1 MARTAAAETWSL
13 GRAWARTARLCLLA
27 TGLALTTLTY
37 PAAVR
42 AQDLSPVPGEATFSA
57 ANGYARLVLKLKE
70 DVESEVTTAGSIIVI
85 RFKRPVDIPVEQ
97 ISDAVPDYVGAARR
111 DPDGSAIRL
120 SLARR
125 VTVNTMTA
133 GERIFVDFLPDG
145 WTGPPPSLPQDVI
158 RELAE
163 RARAAER
170 LLRIQRAA
178 DAAKKRPPIRVRAL
192 VQPTFVRF
200 VFEVPDGVS
209 VSSVLNEQKLTLSF
223 NSVLS
228 FDLADAKVA
237 APPNVASISSRA
249 DTDTSAVDVTLI
261 GDVDVH
267 SFRDEKNY
275 IVDVAFQQNEQQ
287 QAAKPS
293 LSSLLPT
300 RGKSKGAA
308 ALAPVTSESIAREA
322 RIEIKPEQPKAEPA
336 KSESAKP
343 ESAKPESA
351 KSEPPQAEPAKPEQ
365 AAPEQP
371 AASAVKPEQPR
382 SELPNA
388 EQPKIATTPAADVET
403 AAAPVTPREGRAGA
417 AAEQNTVPVGEAPKP
432 VPTVA
437 AAPAMDAPKSAAAPS
452 PSAMARAGGNPAVEA
467 QRDSDGLRVTFAFPG
482 ATPAA
487 LFRRADTVWMVFD
500 TADPIDV
507 DPIRAKGGSLISD
520 VSRIALEKGQAVR
533 FRLNRP
539 QMPSLESDDRSRGV
553 SWTLTFAD
561 RVQKPPLPLSVVRNI
576 SEPSLANVSVPLANP
591 GQLHKLLDPDAG
603 DTLWVVTAPPPTRG
617 IIKRQ
622 DFVEL
627 SLLESIHGVVVHPNA
642 DDVRAEVGA
651 DKVMLGRPGGLTLS
665 SADVAAERATAA
677 VKPLFDPDEWRKN
690 QSDNFLKQLDGLIGA
705 ASTANAEQLPQA
717 RLDLAEFY
725 MARGMYQEAHGVTNL
740 MLSESKRG
748 SETASVVM
756 VHAVASILIGHPA
769 RGMKDLANPVIGNG
783 YDSQLWKGL
792 AFAREGKWA
801 EAREKFKNA
810 EFAVA
815 TLPPDLQRIVTMDSM
830 KASLEVKDYAG
841 AARRKSDL
849 DVVGVPDELRPA
861 VAVLRGRLAEALGQE
876 KDALDAYRFAANSS
890 DRQAAAEGK
899 LLETL
904 LKQKRGE
911 IGRDDVLKELE
922 LLSMLWRGDN
932 IELKTLYMLSK
943 IYAETAR
950 YADAFAVTRA
960 ATRLQ
965 PNAPESRQAQD
976 AASALFVQLYLGP
989 KGDEM
994 APIDAL
1000 GTFYE
1005 YRELT
1010 PIGRRGDEMI
1020 RRLADRLVGVDLLDQ
1035 AADLLQYQVDKRLEG
1050 AARAQVAARLAM
1062 VYLMNRK
1069 PDRAIGALRSTRIAD
1084 LSGELRQQRL
1094 LLEARAQSDVG
1105 RHDLALDIISNI
1117 TGREAIRLRS
1127 DIYWASRHW
1136 REASEQIE
1144 LYYGDRWRD
1153 FTPLNPSEKADVI
1166 RAVVGYALAE
1176 DAIGLS
1182 RFREKY
1188 APLMSGDAD
1197 RLAFDAAS
1205 KPVATSS
1212 AEFAQIA
1219 RMAASVDTL
1228 DGFIREMKT
1237 RFPDATAR
1245 APLPDPVATG
1255 SLPDGPKAAPVSTLP
1270 VIKGERRASATP

>member
-1 MARTAAAETWSL
+1 MARTAAAGTWSR

-27 TGLALTTLTY
+27 AGLALAGLACPT
-37 PAAVR
+37 AAR
-42 AQDLSPVPGEATFSA
+42 AEDPPPVPGEATFSA
-57 ANGYARLVLKLKE
+57 ANGFARLVLKLKE

-85 RFKRPVDIPVEQ
+85 RFKRPVDIPVEKL
-97 ISDAVPDYVGAARR
+97 SDAVPDYVGAARR

-133 GERIFVDFLPDG
+133 GERIFVDFLPDS
-145 WTGPPPSLPQDVI
+145 WTGPPPSLPQEVI

-170 LLRIQRAA
+170 LLRMQRAA
-178 DAAKKRPPIRVRAL
+178 DAAKKKPPVRVRAL

-223 NSVLS
+223 NSVLT

-237 APPNVASISSRA
+237 APPNVASISARA
-249 DTDTSAVDVTLI
+249 DTDTSAVDLTLI
-261 GDVDVH
+261 GDVDLH

-275 IVDVAFQQNEQQ
+275 IVDVAFQPTEQ

-300 RGKSKGAA
+300 PRGKPKGAA
-308 ALAPVTSESIAREA
+308 AIAPVTSESIAQQA
-322 RIEIKPEQPKAEPA
+322 KIEIKPEQSKSEQSKPEQPKAEPA
-336 KSESAKP
+336 KAD
-343 ESAKPESA
+343 
-351 KSEPPQAEPAKPEQ
+351 PPQVQSEAVKTGQ
-365 AAPEQP
+365 GSGEQP
-371 AASAVKPEQPR
+371 APAKAEQPR
-382 SELPNA
+382 SEGPNP
-388 EQPKIATTPAADVET
+388 ELPKIA
-403 AAAPVTPREGRAGA
+403 AAPHDGSAGTA
-417 AAEQNTVPVGEAPKP
+417 MEQPAPVNDPPKP
-432 VPTVA
+432 APIVA
-437 AAPAMDAPKSAAAPS
+437 AAPATDAPKPAVTSS
-452 PSAMARAGGNPAVEA
+452 PPAEARASGKPMVEA
-467 QRDSDGLRVTFAFPG
+467 QRDSDGLRVTFSFPG

-500 TADPIDV
+500 TLDAIDV
-507 DPIRAKGGSLISD
+507 DPIRAKGGALISD
-520 VSRIALEKGQAVR
+520 VSPIALEKGQAVR

-561 RVQKPPLPLSVVRNI
+561 RGQKPPLPLAVARNI

-591 GQLHKLLDPDAG
+591 GQLHKLVDPDAG

-627 SLLESIHGVVVHPNA
+627 SLLESIHGLVVRPNA
-642 DDVRAEVGA
+642 DDVKAEVGA
-651 DKVMLGRPGGLTLS
+651 DKVTLGRPGGLTLS
-665 SADVAAERATAA
+665 SADVSAERATTA

-690 QSDNFLKQLDGLIGA
+690 QSENFLKQLDTLIAA
-705 ASTANAEQLPQA
+705 ASTADAEQLPQA
-717 RLDLAEFY
+717 RLDLADFY
-725 MARGMYQEAHGVTNL
+725 MARGMYQEAHGVANL
-740 MLSESKRG
+740 ILSESKRG
-748 SETASVVM
+748 GETPSVVM
-756 VHAVASILIGHPA
+756 VHAVASILIGRPA
-769 RGMKDLANPVIGNG
+769 RGLKDLANPVIGNG
-783 YDSQLWKGL
+783 YDIQLWKGL

-815 TLPPDLQRIVTMDSM
+815 TLPPDLQRVVTMDSM
-830 KASLEVKDYAG
+830 KASLEVKDYSG

-849 DVVGVPDELRPA
+849 DVVGVPAGLKPA
-861 VAVLRGRLAEALGQE
+861 AAVLRGRLAEALGQE
-876 KDALDAYRFAANSS
+876 KDALDAYRFAAGSA

-904 LKQKRGE
+904 LRQKRGE

-932 IELKTLYMLSK
+932 IELKTLYELSK

-1069 PDRAIGALRSTRIAD
+1069 PERAIGALRSTRIAD

-1153 FTPLNPSEKADVI
+1153 FTPLNPSEKADII

-1197 RLAFDAAS
+1197 KLAFDAAS

-1228 DGFIREMKT
+1228 DGFIREMKS

-1245 APLPDPVATG
+1245 ALLPDPVSTG
-1255 SLPDGPKAAPVSTLP
+1255 SVPDKPKAAPVSTLP
-1270 VIKGERRASATP
+1270 AIKGERRASAAQ

>member
-27 TGLALTTLTY
+27 TGLALTALTY
-37 PAAVR
+37 PATVP

-85 RFKRPVDIPVEQ
+85 RFKRPVDIPVEKL
-97 ISDAVPDYVGAARR
+97 SDAVPDYVGAARR

-125 VTVNTMTA
+125 VTINTMTA

-145 WTGPPPSLPQDVI
+145 WTGPPPSLPQEVI

-178 DAAKKRPPIRVRAL
+178 DAAKKKPPIRVRAL

-275 IVDVAFQQNEQQ
+275 IVDVAFQQADQQ
-287 QAAKPS
+287 PSAKPS
-293 LSSLLPT
+293 LSALLPT
-300 RGKSKGAA
+300 PRGKSKGAA
-308 ALAPVTSESIAREA
+308 AIAPATSESIAQQA
-322 RIEIKPEQPKAEPA
+322 KIEIKSEQPKSEQPKSEQSKAEPA
-336 KSESAKP
+336 KSEPVKS
-343 ESAKPESA
+343 EQV
-351 KSEPPQAEPAKPEQ
+351 KSEPIKPEH
-365 AAPEQP
+365 ATTEQP
-371 AASAVKPEQPR
+371 APATAKSEQPR
-382 SELPNA
+382 SELPSS
-388 EQPKIATTPAADVET
+388 ELPKIAAALPAEVEK
-403 AAAPVTPREGRAGA
+403 AAAPAAPREGSAAIEQSDAPKPAPA
-417 AAEQNTVPVGEAPKP
+417 AAAAPSMEAPKP
-432 VPTVA
+432 AT
-437 AAPAMDAPKSAAAPS
+437 APS
-452 PSAMARAGGNPAVEA
+452 PRAEARASAPSAVEA
-467 QRDSDGLRVTFAFPG
+467 QRDSDGLRVTFSFPG

-500 TADPIDV
+500 TPEAIDV
-507 DPIRAKGGSLISD
+507 DPIRAKAGSLISD

-539 QMPSLESDDRSRGV
+539 QMPSLESDERSRGV
-553 SWTLTFAD
+553 RWTLTFAD

-591 GQLHKLLDPDAG
+591 GRLHRLIDPDAG

-642 DDVRAEVGA
+642 DDIKAEVGA
-651 DKVMLGRPGGLTLS
+651 DKVVLGRPGGLTLS

-690 QSDNFLKQLDGLIGA
+690 QSENFLKQLDGLIAA

-717 RLDLAEFY
+717 RLDLADFY

-740 MLSESKRG
+740 ILSESKRG

-769 RGMKDLANPVIGNG
+769 QGLKDLANPVIGNG

-792 AFAREGKWA
+792 AFAREGKWP

-849 DVVGVPDELRPA
+849 DVVGIPDALKPA

-876 KDALDAYRFAANSS
+876 KDALDAYRFAANSP
-890 DRQAAAEGK
+890 DRQSAAEGR

-904 LKQKRGE
+904 LRQKRGE
-911 IGRDDVLKELE
+911 IGRDDALKEFE

-932 IELKTLYMLSK
+932 IELKTLYVLSK

-965 PNAPESRQAQD
+965 PNAPESRLAQD

-1000 GTFYE
+1000 GTFYD

-1153 FTPLNPSEKADVI
+1153 FTPLNPSEKADII

-1197 RLAFDAAS
+1197 KLAFDAAS

-1245 APLPDPVATG
+1245 APLPDPVTTG
-1255 SLPDGPKAAPVSTLP
+1255 SLPEKPMAAPVSTLP
-1270 VIKGERRASATP
+1270 VIKGERRAGVTP

>member
-1 MARTAAAETWSL
+1 MARTAAAGTWSQ

-27 TGLALTTLTY
+27 AGLALFVCPTAL
-37 PAAVR
+37 R
-42 AQDLSPVPGEATFSA
+42 AEDPPPVPGEATFSA

-85 RFKRPVDIPVEQ
+85 RFKRPVDIPVEKL
-97 ISDAVPDYVGAARR
+97 SDAVPDYVGAARR

-178 DAAKKRPPIRVRAL
+178 DAARKKPPIRVRAL

-223 NSVLS
+223 NSVLA

-267 SFRDEKNY
+267 SFRDEKSY

-287 QAAKPS
+287 PAAKPS
-293 LSSLLPT
+293 QSSLLPT
-300 RGKSKGAA
+300 RGKLKGAA
-308 ALAPVTSESIAREA
+308 AIAPVTSESFAQQA
-322 RIEIKPEQPKAEPA
+322 RIEIRPDQSKAEPAKSESA

-343 ESAKPESA
+343 ESAKS
-351 KSEPPQAEPAKPEQ
+351 EPAKPEQ
-365 AAPEQP
+365 KSGPPQSEPAKPEPATTEQP
-371 AASAVKPEQPR
+371 AAMPAKTEQPR
-382 SELPNA
+382 SELPDP
-388 EQPKIATTPAADVET
+388 ELPKVVAAPAADVENPP
-403 AAAPVTPREGRAGA
+403 APREGSAGA
-417 AAEQNTVPVGEAPKP
+417 AAEQNKAPVSEAPKP
-432 VPTVA
+432 A
-437 AAPAMDAPKSAAAPS
+437 AEPS
-452 PSAMARAGGNPAVEA
+452 PPAEARGKSIAKSSVDA
-467 QRDSDGLRVTFAFPG
+467 QRDSDGLRVTFSFPG

-487 LFRRADTVWMVFD
+487 LYRRADTVWMVFD
-500 TADPIDV
+500 TPEAIDV
-507 DPIRAKGGSLISD
+507 DPIRAKGGALISD
-520 VSRIALEKGQAVR
+520 VSRIALENGQAVR

-591 GQLHKLLDPDAG
+591 GQLHRLVDPDAG
-603 DTLWVVTAPPPTRG
+603 DTLWIVTAPPPTRG

-677 VKPLFDPDEWRKN
+677 VKPLFDPDVWSKN
-690 QSDNFLKQLDGLIGA
+690 QSENFLKQLDGLITA
-705 ASTANAEQLPQA
+705 ASTASAEQLPQA

-725 MARGMYQEAHGVTNL
+725 MARGMYQEAHGVANL
-740 MLSESKRG
+740 ILSESKRG
-748 SETASVVM
+748 SETPSVVM
-756 VHAVASILIGHPA
+756 VHAVASILVGHPA
-769 RGMKDLANPVIGNG
+769 QGLKDLANPAIGNG

-792 AFAREGKWA
+792 AFAREGRWA
-801 EAREKFKNA
+801 EAREKFKNS

-815 TLPPDLQRIVTMDSM
+815 TLPPDLQRIVTIDSM
-830 KASLEVKDYAG
+830 KASLEVKDYAC

-849 DVVGVPDELRPA
+849 DVVGVPDAIKPA

-876 KDALDAYRFAANSS
+876 KDALDAYRFAANSA
-890 DRQAAAEGK
+890 DRQAAAEGR

-932 IELKTLYMLSK
+932 IELKTLYVLSK

-950 YADAFAVTRA
+950 YSDAFAVTRA

-1069 PDRAIGALRSTRIAD
+1069 PDRAIAALRSTRIAD

-1117 TGREAIRLRS
+1117 TGREAVRLRS

-1153 FTPLNPSEKADVI
+1153 FTPLNASEKADVI

-1197 RLAFDAAS
+1197 RLAFDSAS

-1245 APLPDPVATG
+1245 APLPDPVSTG
-1255 SLPDGPKAAPVSTLP
+1255 SVPDMPKAAPVSVLP
-1270 VIKGERRASATP
+1270 AIKGERRASAAQ